1 MISASLIDNAHCGSM
16 NLVHAFLCVFVML
29 AIVSNEMPG
38 GILSFEGKTNI
49 GSVRFPGSVR
59 FDTARGTIRMT
70 GSGENIWGNRDA
82 FYFVW
87 KKVEGDV
94 SCSTA
99 LAWEGAGKHP
109 HRKAGWMIR
118 AGLEPDDP
126 YVDAVIH
133 GDGLVS
139 MQYRKTKRDAT
150 YEVQFP
156 TRAHVSLEF
165 ERTGNQFTLYV
176 RGEDGKTHPVGT
188 ITVELAGPVYAGL
201 VVCSHDSTVEETAI
215 FSNLRFA
222 ALGVIPQEKRLIES
236 TLETIDIGTG
246 VRTVVRRA
254 KEHFEAP
261 NWSRDGQMFVYNA
274 GGSIVVLPVVG
285 GEPQR
290 LITGFATKCNN
301 DHGISWSGKE
311 LAISHHGKDGKSL
324 IYRVPITG
332 GDPRLV
338 TTKGPSYWHGW
349 SPDDRTMAYCAER
362 NGEFDVYTISA
373 EGGEEKR
380 LTTTPGLDDG
390 PEFSPDGIYIYFNSV
405 RSGQMKIWRMK
416 ADGSEQVQI
425 TQADEYNDWFPHVSP
440 DGKWI
445 VFVSYE
451 KNVDGH
457 PANKNVVL
465 RLMSVTG
472 GEIRIL
478 ARLLG
483 GQGTINVPSWSPDGK
498 RVAFVSYRLVGP

>member
-1 MISASLIDNAHCGSM
+1 MNPVSSIDSAHGSCV
-16 NLVHAFLCVFVML
+16 NLLHGLLCVFMML
-29 AIVSNEMPG
+29 TIFSEKLPG
-38 GILSFEGKTNI
+38 SILSFDGKTNI
-49 GSVRFPGSVR
+49 GRVRIPGSVR
-59 FDTARGTIRMT
+59 FDSANGTLRMT
-70 GSGENIWGNRDA
+70 GSGENIWGKEDA

-87 KKVEGDV
+87 KKVEGDI

-118 AGLEPDDP
+118 AGLESDDA

-139 MQYRKTKRDAT
+139 MQYRKTKGDAT

-156 TRAHVSLEF
+156 IKAHMSLEL
-165 ERTGNQFTLYV
+165 ERTGSQFTLRV
-176 RGEDGKTHPVGT
+176 LGDDGKIHPVGT
-188 ITVELAGPVYAGL
+188 ITVELPEAAYAGL

-215 FSNLRFA
+215 FSNARFTTC
-222 ALGVIPQEKRLIES
+222 GVIPAEKRIVES
-236 TLETIDIGTG
+236 TLETLDVETG
-246 VRTVVRRA
+246 MRTVVRRA

-261 NWSRDGQMFVYNA
+261 NWSRDGQMLVYNA
-274 GGSIVVLPVVG
+274 GGSIVVLPVGG

-290 LITGFATKCNN
+290 LNTGFATKCNN
-301 DHGISWSGKE
+301 DHGICWSGKE
-311 LAISHHGKDGKSL
+311 LAISHHGTDGKSL
-324 IYRVPITG
+324 IYRVPMTG

-349 SPDDRTMAYCAER
+349 SPDDKTMAYCAER

-373 EGGEEKR
+373 DGGEEKR

-390 PEFSPDGIYIYFNSV
+390 PEFSPDGTYIYFNSV

-416 ADGSEQVQI
+416 PDGSDQIQI
-425 TQADEYNDWFPHVSP
+425 TPADEYNDWFPHISP
-440 DGKWI
+440 DNKWI
-445 VFVSYE
+445 IFVSYE

-465 RLMSVTG
+465 RLMPVPG
-472 GEIRIL
+472 DEIRIL

-483 GQGTINVPSWSPDGK
+483 GQGTINVPSWSPASK
-498 RVAFVSYRLVGP
+498 RVAFVSYRLVAP